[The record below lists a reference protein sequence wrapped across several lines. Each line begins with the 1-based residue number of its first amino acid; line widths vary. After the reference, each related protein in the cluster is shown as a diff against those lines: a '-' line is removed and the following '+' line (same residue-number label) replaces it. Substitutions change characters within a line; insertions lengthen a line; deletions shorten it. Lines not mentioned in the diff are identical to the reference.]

1 MKKKHIRVLLAAG
14 VILLTGVVACVHLA
28 TRTSTEEGQIQIMY
42 EEKTVSVS
50 LTELELRPVQGSIS
64 NAKGETFEIDAKGFP
79 LEELLASAGVTSYE
93 TVSVIADDEYY
104 AKLTFA
110 ELHGEREVYLLEEEA
125 GARLIVFGDANSK
138 RNVSRV
144 ARIEIS

>member
-50 LTELELRPVQGSIS
+50 LTELELHPVQGSIS
-64 NAKGETFEIDAKGFP
+64 NAKGETFEIDAMGFP

-104 AKLTFA
+104 AELTFA
-110 ELHGEREVYLLEEEA
+110 ELHGEREVYLLEEEE

-138 RNVSRV
+138 RNVSHV